1 MRDFI
6 IELVGSGLL
15 EAQDKK
21 CLLEI
26 IQSADAKTI
35 ELLYHHLQS
44 LTKSRRETILSKIAS
59 RYEAATSYNRS
70 RRPDTQHS
78 IKMVGYYPKIEGV
91 IFECLAHDPDDI
103 DNPWAF
109 LALFKRSS
117 PMDTLSVGDY
127 ESISLW
133 NKTSLRDVRESHRN
147 INAQATIDK
156 NLLKIVE
163 VGDIFGDITVTNG
176 TTPISSTPKGFFQVM
191 KIKGPNIYI
200 RGIQHQIIGEDMNI
214 QPIPNQFTGA
224 ISIPYWLRIGT
235 FKHLIDG
242 DKKFLRCNT
251 KGERRQ
257 AYLYRQNKE
266 GKYEL
271 FFKRAY

>member
-1 MRDFI
+1 MRDFVLKEAGSL
-6 IELVGSGLL
+6 ELQNQAVLL
-15 EAQDKK
+15 KT
-21 CLLEI
+21 
-26 IQSADAKTI
+26 IQSADAKSI
-35 ELLYHHLQS
+35 ELLHHHLQS
-44 LTKSRRETILSKIAS
+44 LTKNRRKVVLSKIAS
-59 RYEAATSYNRS
+59 YYEAATSYNRHRYPS
-70 RRPDTQHS
+70 AQHS
-78 IKMVGYYPKIEGV
+78 VKMVGYYPKIEGV

-109 LALFKRSS
+109 LVLFKRSS
-117 PMDTLSVGDY
+117 PLETLSCGDH
-127 ESISLW
+127 EAISLW
-133 NKTSLRDVRESHRN
+133 NKASLQAVRESARN

-163 VGDIFGDITVTNG
+163 VGDIFGDMTVTNG
-176 TTPISSTPKGFFQVM
+176 TTPASSTPKGFFQVV

-200 RGIQHQIIGEDMNI
+200 RGIKHQFIGEGLNI
-214 QPIPNQFTGA
+214 QPIPDQFTEA
-224 ISIPYWLRIGT
+224 ISIPYWLRVGT

-242 DKKFLRCNT
+242 DKKFLRCNI

-257 AYLYRQNKE
+257 AYLYRKNKE